1 MNERILLVDDE
12 PAVLALLGRIL
23 QEKGYQCFTA
33 SSALEARSRLETREI
48 DLVLCDI
55 RMPGETGMALVK
67 FIRLALPETAVVML
81 TGVDDPETATEAFAL
96 GVYGY
101 VTKPFVKN
109 QMLISIANALR
120 RRNLEREAGLYR
132 QKLEKAVRERTAALM
147 KNNETLKRKERELNL
162 RAEELEEMNTALNVL
177 LKKRDKDRLELQED
191 LLMNIKRAVE
201 PCLKMLRESG
211 LEKKQMECFS
221 ILESSL
227 REIISPMVRVLS
239 SSYFELTPSE
249 IEVAQ
254 FVKQGKRTKEIA
266 QFLHLSENTV
276 LSHRFKIRR
285 KLGLINNKVNLNCYL
300 QSIR

>member
-266 QFLHLSENTV
+266 QFLHLSREYGPLPSFQN
-276 LSHRFKIRR
+276 
-285 KLGLINNKVNLNCYL
+285 
-300 QSIR
+300 